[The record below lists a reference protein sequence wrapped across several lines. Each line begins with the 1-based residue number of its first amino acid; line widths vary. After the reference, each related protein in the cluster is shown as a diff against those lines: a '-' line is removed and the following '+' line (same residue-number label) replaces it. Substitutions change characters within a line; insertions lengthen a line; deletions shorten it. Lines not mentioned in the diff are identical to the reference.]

1 MLSWTKKRKILNLNW
16 FNFYRNFL
24 TECLPDFYFL
34 QNHVII
40 LETQFK
46 LKKYD
51 KNKNKFV

>member
-46 LKKYD
+46 SKKYD